1 MKTTLDAREK
11 IFVATLTIIRNQG
24 MRAVRHRAVAEQAGV
39 SLGSTTYHFKTL
51 DDLIAGAFIYWLE
64 RDNSNRGP
72 QLQALKQTV
81 ENLAEVS
88 FEQRAALILQGAH
101 NYLHTQIIE
110 NRDDRF
116 IELAFHNE
124 ALQNPNLSKLLL
136 DVWQT
141 DINQLAALYS
151 DLGSTSA
158 EQDAENTLAV
168 ILHLERKSL
177 LFSDQD
183 LASEFAQMGLVLERH
198 VEKVLAMITHSNLN

>member
-1 MKTTLDAREK
+1 MKIRLDAREK
-11 IFVATLTIIRNQG
+11 IFVATLNIIRNQG
-24 MRAVRHRAVAEQAGV
+24 MRAVRHRAVAEKAEV

-72 QLQALKQTV
+72 QLQALEQTV
-81 ENLAEVS
+81 AGIIDAD
-88 FEQRAALILQGAH
+88 FEQRSELLSLGAT
-101 NYLHTQIIE
+101 NYLTTQIIE

-141 DINQLAALYS
+141 DINQLAGLYS
-151 DLGSTSA
+151 ALGSTSA

-177 LFSDQD
+177 LFSDDD
-183 LASEFAQMGLVLERH
+183 LPTEFKQMCLVLQRH
-198 VEKVLAMITHSNLN
+198 VQKVLVSIEHNKH